1 MTVKFH
7 DELCLTDSLKK
18 IKVLIGKTFFPL
30 FKRSRYTKDY
40 IKTVSC
46 KLCIFNPYSFWV
58 IQPWN
63 LANLLETFFF
73 SKPFISFND
82 NTENLQ
88 TIYSINKWITSMKL
102 RNFIFDK
109 GLFQVSGEKTFFSK
123 SFLRLLVFLKT
134 RIILLFGHWR
144 SSVFHHNLKAFR

>member
-18 IKVLIGKTFFPL
+18 IKVLIGKTFFTL
-30 FKRSRYTKDY
+30 FKRSRYTNDY

-109 GLFQVSGEKTFFSK
+109 GLFQVSGEKTCFFK
-123 SFLRLLVFLKT
+123 K
-134 RIILLFGHWR
+134 LFTALGLPEEKNHR
-144 SSVFHHNLKAFR
+144 SVWALEAQCFS